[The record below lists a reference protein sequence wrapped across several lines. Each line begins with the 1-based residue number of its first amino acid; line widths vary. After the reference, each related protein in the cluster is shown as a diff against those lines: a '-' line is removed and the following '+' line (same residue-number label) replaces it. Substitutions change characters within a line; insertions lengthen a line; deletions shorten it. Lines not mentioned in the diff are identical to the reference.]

1 MKTRFFLVGIM
12 ALACVSIVNAY
23 DDDDAR
29 DALRTTIE
37 SINGS
42 LDELRSSV
50 RSADNQNVKNLN
62 KLRTYDEALSNRI
75 EELQVTVSNLQAK
88 VDRMGRKGN
97 KTDELATPDKHGFAI
112 ASDDNSNV
120 ALWITIPII
129 MAICGFLF
137 WYLGQE
143 GLSHRQSITRV
154 QNITS
159 AHVADGNMIPE
170 PPFAR
175 IQIARHSFDI

>member
-120 ALWITIPII
+120 ALWITIPIV

-137 WYLGQE
+137 LVFR
-143 GLSHRQSITRV
+143 SRRSKSSAINHTRSEHNKCPRCGWEHDPGATV
-154 QNITS
+154 CKNPNCKTQ
-159 AHVADGNMIPE
+159 
-170 PPFAR
+170 F
-175 IQIARHSFDI
+175 